1 MTGYEEL
8 AMRAV
13 RALEAAN
20 QSNWAE
26 IAGVMVI

>member
-8 AMRAV
+8 AMRA
-13 RALEAAN
+13 ALAPEAAN

-26 IAGVMVI
+26 IAGVMLI